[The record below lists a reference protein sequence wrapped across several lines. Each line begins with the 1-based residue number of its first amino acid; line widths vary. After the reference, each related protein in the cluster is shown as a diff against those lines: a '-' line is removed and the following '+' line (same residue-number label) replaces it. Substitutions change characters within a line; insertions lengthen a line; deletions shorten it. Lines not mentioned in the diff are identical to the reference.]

1 MASILVVDDSA
12 SVRGMLKA
20 MLTEVGYQVFEAING
35 EEALDKVN
43 DKVFDLVMTD
53 LNMPVL
59 GGIELCR
66 ALRQKVE
73 YRFIPVLI
81 ITTESSSAI
90 KQQGKAA
97 GATGWLV
104 KPFDPQK
111 LLKSVSLLCG
121 RAS

>member
-12 SVRGMLKA
+12 LVRNMLSVL
-20 MLTEVGYQVFEAING
+20 LTDVGHQVFEAING
-35 EEALDKVN
+35 EEALDKIN
-43 DKVFDLVMTD
+43 EKTFDLVMTD
-53 LNMPVL
+53 VNMPIVD
-59 GGIELCR
+59 GIALCR
-66 ALRQKVE
+66 ELRQRAD
-73 YRFIPVLI
+73 YRFTPVLI
-81 ITTESSSAI
+81 ITTESSDEM

-111 LLKSVSLLCG
+111 LLHSVSLLCG